1 MRSRRAL
8 LYMPGDDLHKIRKAT
23 TLNVDCICMDMEDG
37 VALNRK
43 AEARQTILTALE
55 TLDFGRSE
63 RMVRIN
69 AVGSG
74 LETDDLQA
82 VFTAGPHIRP
92 DSIVTPKVESA
103 EQVRWV
109 SAQIAQAEQ
118 RHAWPAGGIGMVI
131 LVETALGI
139 VRLAEILSA
148 DPRLQAVVF
157 GSEDLAGDIGAVRTP
172 EAWEIFYARSAIVT
186 HAAAF
191 HLQAIDMVY
200 VNFRDPEG
208 LRAEALQ
215 GARMGYVGKQII
227 HPSQVQ
233 PTQAAFTPSPEAVAH
248 ARRVVEAF
256 EAHQN
261 EGRGAFDLD
270 GKMVDMPILKAALGV
285 LERAKN
291 Q

>member
-1 MRSRRAL
+1 
-8 LYMPGDDLHKIRKAT
+8 MPGDDLHKIRKAT
-23 TLNVDCICMDMEDG
+23 TLNVDCVCMDMEDG

-69 AVGSG
+69 AVGTG
-74 LETDDLQA
+74 LESDDLQA
-82 VFTAGPHIRP
+82 VLTAGPHIRP
-92 DSIVTPKVESA
+92 DSIVIPKVESA

-118 RHAWPAGGIGMVI
+118 RHGWPTGGIGLVI

-191 HLQAIDMVY
+191 NLQAIDMVY

-233 PTQAAFTPSPEAVAH
+233 PTQIAFTPSPEAVAH

-256 EAHQN
+256 EAHQS

-285 LERAKN
+285 LERAKKGS
-291 Q
+291 